1 MIALQAVIRQNS
13 KFELANGGG
22 HESLHSES
30 IQIPDQFF
38 LDSKK
43 SVDLVDNAMSKHFKP
58 DRAGRAWFRNPDLSE
73 ARITKRTKPFAAML
87 ASVFMKDQRWVELVQ
102 SHFENL
108 VDDGGDAPVV
118 TEGMMREFFLN
129 IEGMRSIAFELVWQ

>member
-1 MIALQAVIRQNS
+1 
-13 KFELANGGG
+13 
-22 HESLHSES
+22 
-30 IQIPDQFF
+30 
-38 LDSKK
+38 
-43 SVDLVDNAMSKHFKP
+43 
-58 DRAGRAWFRNPDLSE
+58 
-73 ARITKRTKPFAAML
+73 ML